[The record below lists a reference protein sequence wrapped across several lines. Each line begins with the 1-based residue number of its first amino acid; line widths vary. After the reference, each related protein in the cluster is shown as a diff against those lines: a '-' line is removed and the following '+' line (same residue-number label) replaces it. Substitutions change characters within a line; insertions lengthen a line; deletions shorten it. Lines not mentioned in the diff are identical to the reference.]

1 MRLIRFLT
9 RCIDYKHK
17 IVSEIGHHDV
27 VKDPTLLVGQEGIA
41 LSARFQ
47 ANHVARDELLKS
59 DSGIRDGARSRIER
73 DLSHMRDVEQTGSS
87 ARMKMLLEYAQR
99 ILNWHLVPSE
109 GHHPRSQ
116 LLVQSM
122 QGGCFQIRL
131 VQSGRPAFSL
141 KDLRRCQFSARRAD
155 GGFDIVDFAL
165 GTVAD
170 VWRR

>member
-1 MRLIRFLT
+1 MRLISFLT
-9 RCIDYKHK
+9 GCIDYKQQ

-47 ANHVARDELLKS
+47 ANHVARDDLLKS
-59 DSGIRDGARSRIER
+59 DSGIRDAARSRIER

-122 QGGCFQIRL
+122 QGGCFQVRL
-131 VQSGRPAFSL
+131 VQKWASCLLDDG
-141 KDLRRCQFSARRAD
+141 RCQFSARRAN
-155 GGFDIVDFAL
+155 GGFDIVDLAL
-165 GTVAD
+165 GTIAD
-170 VWRR
+170 GWRR